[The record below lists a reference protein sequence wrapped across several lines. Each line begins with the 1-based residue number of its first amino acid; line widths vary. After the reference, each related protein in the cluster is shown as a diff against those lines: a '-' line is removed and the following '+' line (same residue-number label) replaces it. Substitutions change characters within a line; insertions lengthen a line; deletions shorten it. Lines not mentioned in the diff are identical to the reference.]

1 LSSHQVCGAGFAFIG
16 FSLSMFI
23 GLWVDNPFVTVVLR
37 SLLIMLL
44 FYVLGC
50 VLFVLGQKAVQENF
64 DTETQDILS
73 AQETVQAESEEY
85 EELPEVGAAEGQPNP
100 SAEQPVV
107 T

>member
-1 LSSHQVCGAGFAFIG
+1 MSSHQVCGAGFAFIG
-16 FSLSMFI
+16 FSVSLII

-37 SLLIMLL
+37 SLFIMLM

-64 DTETQDILS
+64 DHETQMIL
-73 AQETVQAESEEY
+73 AQNQTSETDESDKTGESRETVVTEKP
-85 EELPEVGAAEGQPNP
+85 LPQP
-100 SAEQPVV
+100 EQPVV

>member
-1 LSSHQVCGAGFAFIG
+1 MPSHRVCGAGFAFIG

-37 SLLIMLL
+37 SLFIMLM

-50 VLFVLGQKAVQENF
+50 VLYLLGQKAVQENF
-64 DTETQDILS
+64 DTETQAILA
-73 AQETVQAESEEY
+73 AQEADKVESEET
-85 EELPEVGAAEGQPNP
+85 EDIPEVVAAEEQSVPP
-100 SAEQPVV
+100 VEQPVV